1 MRLRRSLCCAF
12 VAILCSVSA
21 AATAQAAKPPTVPGE
36 LKRLAAEGQLTPET
50 AAADRAIYDDAKATA
65 AKLTGT
71 RKLELGGVIKDLDGM
86 AARGSFTTPSR
97 LPALFLTLQRNRE
110 YWASQP
116 LLAGGARLSF
126 PGSELVF
133 QLYPGHGLQIQWLA
147 TFGKLN
153 GYWSGGKRY
162 DTRAGA
168 LLDEALPLATERA
181 GGLAWEYLFPFD
193 GQNPPWVSSL
203 AQGTG
208 LQAMAR
214 SATRLQRQAEVFP
227 IALRGLGIFETAPPA
242 GVRVPADDGAHYLQY
257 SGLPN
262 LFIINGFVQS
272 LVGLYDFAA
281 LTGDPTARSL
291 FDSGDIAARKEVPT
305 FDTGAWSLYSRGS
318 SQTESDLG
326 YHKLL
331 RDFLTQLCKRTA
343 TIQYCSAE
351 QHFTQYLTVAPV
363 VSVLPRTLTA
373 KKAGKLRFKLSK
385 ISRITVKVARGTTV
399 VATMAP
405 GVLGRG
411 TKTLTWTAPKKTGA
425 YSMTVTATDLAGNT
439 ASAAGQVTVQ
449 KRP

>member
-1 MRLRRSLCCAF
+1 MRLRRSLCCVIAT
-12 VAILCSVSA
+12 ILCSISA
-21 AATAQAAKPPTVPGE
+21 VPAAHAAKGPTVAGE
-36 LKRLAAEGQLTPET
+36 LKRLAAQGQLAPED
-50 AAADRAIYDDAKATA
+50 AAAKRAIYDDAKATA

-86 AARGSFTTPSR
+86 AARGSFSEPSR

-116 LLAGGARLSF
+116 LLAAGARISF
-126 PGSELVF
+126 AGSELVY
-133 QLYPGHGLQIQWLA
+133 QLYPGHGLQIQWLG

-162 DTRAGA
+162 DARAAA

-181 GGLAWEYLFPFD
+181 GGLAWEYLFGFD
-193 GQNPPWVSSL
+193 GQDPPWVSSL

-208 LQAMAR
+208 LQAIGRA
-214 SATRLQRQAEVFP
+214 ATRLQRQADVFP

-242 GVRVPADDGAHYLQY
+242 GVRVPAGNGAHYLQY
-257 SGLPN
+257 SGLPR

-281 LTGDPTARSL
+281 LTGDATARSL
-291 FDSGDIAARKEVPT
+291 FDAGDLAAREEVPT

-326 YHKLL
+326 YHTLL

-343 TIQYCSAE
+343 AVQYCSAE
-351 QHFTQYLTVAPV
+351 QHFTQYLTTPPV
-363 VSVLPRTLTA
+363 LSVLPRTLVA
-373 KKAGKLRFKLSK
+373 KQSGKLRFKLSK
-385 ISRITVKVARGTTV
+385 ISRITVKVSRGTTV

-425 YSMTVTATDLAGNT
+425 YS
-439 ASAAGQVTVQ
+439 
-449 KRP
+449 

>member
-1 MRLRRSLCCAF
+1 
-12 VAILCSVSA
+12 LCSLSA
-21 AATAQAAKPPTVPGE
+21 VPVAHAAKGPTVAGE
-36 LKRLAAEGQLTPET
+36 LERLAAESKLTPED
-50 AAADRAIYDDAKATA
+50 AAAERAIYDDAKAKVG
-65 AKLTGT
+65 KLTGT
-71 RKLELGGVIKDLDGM
+71 RKVELGGVVKDLDDM
-86 AARGSFTTPSR
+86 AARGSFSQPSR
-97 LPALFLTLQRNRE
+97 LPALFVTLQRNSE

-116 LLAGGARLSF
+116 LLAAGARISF
-126 PGSELVF
+126 PGSELVY
-133 QLYPGHGLQIQWLA
+133 QLYPGHGLQIQWLG

-162 DTRAGA
+162 DARAGA

-214 SATRLQRQAEVFP
+214 AATRLQRQAEVLP

-242 GVRVPADDGAHYLQY
+242 GVRVPDGDGAHYLQY

-262 LFIINGFVQS
+262 LFILNGFIQS

-281 LTGDPTARSL
+281 LTGDATARSL
-291 FDSGDIAARKEVPT
+291 FDAGDLAARKEVPT

-318 SQTESDLG
+318 SKIESDLG

-343 TIQYCSAE
+343 TIQYCSAG

-373 KKAGKLRFKLSK
+373 SKSGKLRFKLSK
-385 ISRITVKVARGTTV
+385 ISRITVRVTRGTTLI
-399 VATMAP
+399 ATINP

-411 TKTLTWTAPKKTGA
+411 TKTLAWTAPKKTGTYA
-425 YSMTVTATDLAGNT
+425 MSVTATDLAGNT
-439 ASAAGQVTVQ
+439 ASAAGEVTVQ
-449 KRP
+449 RRT